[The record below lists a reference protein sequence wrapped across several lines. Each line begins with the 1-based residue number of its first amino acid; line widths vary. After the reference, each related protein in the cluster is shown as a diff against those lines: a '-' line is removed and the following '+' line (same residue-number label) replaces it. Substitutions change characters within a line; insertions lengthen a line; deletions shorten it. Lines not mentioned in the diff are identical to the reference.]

1 VAIIGGTG
9 PGQSY
14 FDPLAFAPV
23 TTARF
28 GTAGYDTLR
37 GPGFF
42 NIDFSL
48 FRNFA
53 ITERFHA
60 EFRAEALNLTNTP
73 HFANPPSANLNVSN
87 LQLNSDG
94 SVKNLGGFG
103 VINATTGTGREGI
116 DERMFRLGLR
126 LSF

>member
-1 VAIIGGTG
+1 
-9 PGQSY
+9 
-14 FDPLAFAPV
+14 
-23 TTARF
+23 
-28 GTAGYDTLR
+28 
-37 GPGFF
+37 
-42 NIDFSL
+42 
-48 FRNFA
+48 
-53 ITERFHA
+53 
-60 EFRAEALNLTNTP
+60 
-73 HFANPPSANLNVSN
+73 LNVSN